1 MQNPKGLY
9 PKGIRI
15 IRAHITTCFLAS
27 TCQKTQK
34 SIVVTLLDLKNA
46 LGEVDHRLIVSTLE
60 YHHVPQ
66 HIIDIIV
73 NIYNGFTTS
82 VATKDYITPA
92 VKFEKGVLQGDC
104 LSPLIFNM
112 TFNTFIQS
120 LEKSD
125 ELKQMGY
132 VYNKILNPINW
143 FQFADD
149 AVAVTSNDY
158 ENQVLLNM
166 FTRWCNWSNMIIRTD
181 KCITFG
187 IHKKGSK

>member
-1 MQNPKGLY
+1 MPK
-9 PKGIRI
+9 
-15 IRAHITTCFLAS
+15 
-27 TCQKTQK
+27 KTQK

-46 LGEVDHRLIVSTLE
+46 FGEVDNRLIVSTLE

-73 NIYNGFTTS
+73 NIYDGFTTS

-92 VKFEKGVLQGDC
+92 IKFEKGVLQGDC

-112 TFNTFIQS
+112 IFNTFIQS

-132 VYNKILNPINW
+132 VYNKILN
-143 FQFADD
+143 
-149 AVAVTSNDY
+149 
-158 ENQVLLNM
+158 
-166 FTRWCNWSNMIIRTD
+166 
-181 KCITFG
+181 
-187 IHKKGSK
+187 